1 MANLDDAAAVDF
13 MYNES
18 YIFWTD
24 INLEV
29 IQRAVLNHTD
39 KTTTP
44 IISTGL
50 VSPDGLAC
58 DWIGKKLYWTD
69 AETNRIEVSNVDG
82 SFRKVLYWQDLDQ
95 PRAIALDPFRG

>member
-1 MANLDDAAAVDF
+1 
-13 MYNES
+13 MYEEG

-24 INLEV
+24 INIEV
-29 IQRAVLNHTD
+29 IQRAVINRTQQ
-39 KTTTP
+39 TRTG
-44 IISTGL
+44 IITTGL
-50 VSPDGLAC
+50 LSPDGLAC

-82 SFRKVLYWQDLDQ
+82 SYRKVLYWQDLDQ